1 LPSSSD
7 SSASAIKLTADEEV
21 TLRRVAFGQSEV
33 RAMRQEDLAR
43 LRRLRLIEDAK
54 DGPRLT
60 ANGKL
65 HFQAIGRP
73 SMMATDR
80 QHESMMVEFMR
91 RTSKRSG

>member
-1 LPSSSD
+1 
-7 SSASAIKLTADEEV
+7 
-21 TLRRVAFGQSEV
+21 V

-60 ANGKL
+60 AHGTR
-65 HFQAIGRP
+65 HFQTLGRP

-80 QHESMMVEFMR
+80 QQATMADLMR
-91 RTSKRSG
+91 WTPKRSE